1 MNSIRLKALCVAL
14 SPALAAEVETLL
26 RQDFDCLMVASTD
39 QARAILDGQD
49 SCALLLTDATVLSE
63 SRCLELQ
70 QLRQRR
76 WPDTVGIM
84 VVSADALETALAALQ
99 DGSVFRVVRTPWQ
112 AQTLATTLAEARAYF
127 DMRSDERRLREQ
139 LARINAE
146 LDEKIQDLD
155 EANELLEY
163 WVEFSPAVLYSFSCE
178 DGQLHPSYIS
188 KNFHRL
194 TGFERTA
201 AVVDGSFWRELVH
214 PGDAQRYRDALA
226 SLTAADASFAVVE
239 YRVRH
244 RDGAYLTVVDSMRAV
259 RDGDGATIE
268 VVGAWMDVSARSQ

>member
-1 MNSIRLKALCVAL
+1 MNSTRPKALCVAL
-14 SPALAAEVETLL
+14 SPGLAAEMATLL
-26 RQDFDCLMVASTD
+26 RADFECLLVASTQEAERKLND
-39 QARAILDGQD
+39 DAGI
-49 SCALLLTDATVLSE
+49 ALLITDASQGAE
-63 SRCLELQ
+63 AACLELQ
-70 QLRQRR
+70 RTRQRR

-84 VVSADALETALAALQ
+84 VVAENALETALAALQ
-99 DGSVFRVVRTPWQ
+99 DGSVFRVVRMPWQ
-112 AQTLATTLAEARAYF
+112 AQSLATTLAEARAYF
-127 DMRSDERRLREQ
+127 DMRGDERRLREQ

-201 AVVDGSFWRELVH
+201 AVVDAGFWRELLH
-214 PGDAQRYRDALA
+214 PADATRYRDVLK
-226 SLTAADASFAVVE
+226 SLTEADGNFAVVE

-244 RDGAYLTVVDSMRAV
+244 RDGSYVTVVDSMRAV
-259 RDGDGATIE
+259 RDAEGATIE
-268 VVGAWMDVSARSQ
+268 VVGAWMDVSARA